1 MANEKKPSRKMFFSM
16 GEVSEMFDVNPSLI
30 RFWEKR
36 FDALRPRKNAK
47 GNRMFTPEDVENLK
61 LIYHLVKEKGMTLAG
76 AEKYLKDNKNALKR
90 DVQILEHLGRIR
102 ATLLEIKA
110 ELGSESSETEIV
122 VRTEALAEA
131 VNAAFSE
138 PASTVEEALEEY
150 TDSGADSEIDSD
162 AKALNTPISSAEP
175 ANVSES
181 APKFPERASEL
192 PSASEKDAEEERT
205 GASKPRF
212 IEPTLF
218 DL

>member
-1 MANEKKPSRKMFFSM
+1 MTDPKKPSRKMFFSM

-36 FDALRPRKNAK
+36 FDVLKPHKNAK

-61 LIYHLVKEKGMTLAG
+61 LIYHLVKEKGMTLTG
-76 AEKYLKDNKNALKR
+76 AEKYIKDNKNVLQR

-102 ATLLEIKA
+102 AALLEIKS
-110 ELGSESSETEIV
+110 ELGSETTDTEIV

-131 VNAAFSE
+131 VNEALPE
-138 PASTVEEALEEY
+138 PVTIEEALDQQSEAETS
-150 TDSGADSEIDSD
+150 TDVQPSVPEAAAATE
-162 AKALNTPISSAEP
+162 AAPQTEP
-175 ANVSES
+175 QT
-181 APKFPERASEL
+181 APEP
-192 PSASEKDAEEERT
+192 
-205 GASKPRF
+205 KPRY

>member
-1 MANEKKPSRKMFFSM
+1 MFFSM

-36 FDALRPRKNAK
+36 FDVLRPRKNAK

-76 AEKYLKDNKNALKR
+76 AERYLKDNKNVLKR

-131 VNAAFSE
+131 VNAAI
-138 PASTVEEALEEY
+138 PAAASTVEEALEQQE
-150 TDSGADSEIDSD
+150 DFSDSET
-162 AKALNTPISSAEP
+162 TP
-175 ANVSES
+175 VSGDVPPFAS
-181 APKFPERASEL
+181 APSFASE
-192 PSASEKDAEEERT
+192 PPAVAPEAQTEAEAPTEKEDGEE
-205 GASKPRF
+205 GAAKPRY

>member
-1 MANEKKPSRKMFFSM
+1 MTDPKKPSRKMFFSM

-36 FDALRPRKNAK
+36 FDVLKPHKNAK

-76 AEKYLKDNKNALKR
+76 AEKYIKDNKNVLQR

-102 ATLLEIKA
+102 AALLEIKS
-110 ELGSESSETEIV
+110 ELGSETTDTEIV

-131 VNAAFSE
+131 VNEALPE
-138 PASTVEEALEEY
+138 PVTIEEALDQQSEAETP
-150 TDSGADSEIDSD
+150 TDAQPSVPEAAAATE
-162 AKALNTPISSAEP
+162 AAPQTEP
-175 ANVSES
+175 QT
-181 APKFPERASEL
+181 APGP
-192 PSASEKDAEEERT
+192 
-205 GASKPRF
+205 KPRY

>member
-1 MANEKKPSRKMFFSM
+1 MTDPKKPSRKMFFSM

-36 FDALRPRKNAK
+36 FDVLKPHKNAK

-76 AEKYLKDNKNALKR
+76 AEKYIKDNKNVLQR

-102 ATLLEIKA
+102 AALLEIKS
-110 ELGSESSETEIV
+110 ELGSETTDTEIV

-131 VNAAFSE
+131 VNEALPE
-138 PASTVEEALEEY
+138 PVTIEEALDRQSEAETP
-150 TDSGADSEIDSD
+150 TDAQPSVPEATAATET
-162 AKALNTPISSAEP
+162 APQTEP
-175 ANVSES
+175 QT
-181 APKFPERASEL
+181 APEP
-192 PSASEKDAEEERT
+192 
-205 GASKPRF
+205 KPRY

>member
-1 MANEKKPSRKMFFSM
+1 MTDPKKPSRKMFFSM

-36 FDALRPRKNAK
+36 FDVLKPHKNAK

-76 AEKYLKDNKNALKR
+76 AEKYIKDNKNVLQR

-102 ATLLEIKA
+102 AALLEIKS
-110 ELGSESSETEIV
+110 ELGSETTDTEIV

-131 VNAAFSE
+131 VNEALPE
-138 PASTVEEALEEY
+138 PVTIEEALDRQSEAETP
-150 TDSGADSEIDSD
+150 TDAQPSVPEATATTE
-162 AKALNTPISSAEP
+162 AAPQTEP
-175 ANVSES
+175 QT
-181 APKFPERASEL
+181 APEP
-192 PSASEKDAEEERT
+192 
-205 GASKPRF
+205 KPRY

>member
-1 MANEKKPSRKMFFSM
+1 MTDPKKPSRKMFFSM

-36 FDALRPRKNAK
+36 FDVLKPHKNAK

-76 AEKYLKDNKNALKR
+76 AEKYIKDNKNVLQR

-102 ATLLEIKA
+102 AALLEIKS
-110 ELGSESSETEIV
+110 ELGSETTDTEIV

-131 VNAAFSE
+131 VNEALPE
-138 PASTVEEALEEY
+138 PVTIEEALDQQSEAETP
-150 TDSGADSEIDSD
+150 TDAQPSVPEAAAATET
-162 AKALNTPISSAEP
+162 APQTEP
-175 ANVSES
+175 QT
-181 APKFPERASEL
+181 APGP
-192 PSASEKDAEEERT
+192 
-205 GASKPRF
+205 KPRY

>member
-1 MANEKKPSRKMFFSM
+1 MTDPKKPSRKMFFSM

-36 FDALRPRKNAK
+36 FDVLKPHKNAK

-76 AEKYLKDNKNALKR
+76 AEKYIKDNKNALQR

-102 ATLLEIKA
+102 AALLEIKS
-110 ELGSESSETEIV
+110 ELGSETTDTEIV

-131 VNAAFSE
+131 VNEALPE
-138 PASTVEEALEEY
+138 PVTIEEALDQQSEAETS
-150 TDSGADSEIDSD
+150 TDVQPSVPEAAAATET
-162 AKALNTPISSAEP
+162 APQTEP
-175 ANVSES
+175 QT
-181 APKFPERASEL
+181 APGP
-192 PSASEKDAEEERT
+192 
-205 GASKPRF
+205 KPRY

>member
-1 MANEKKPSRKMFFSM
+1 MADEKKPSRKMFFSM

-47 GNRMFTPEDVENLK
+47 GNRLFTPEDVENLK

-76 AEKYLKDNKNALKR
+76 ADKYLKDNKHALRR

-102 ATLLEIKA
+102 AALLEIKS
-110 ELGSESSETEIV
+110 ELGSESSDTEIV

-131 VNAAFSE
+131 VNAAIPE
-138 PASTVEEALEEY
+138 GGATVEEALVAEAYSGSVAEAAPGSGEGEE
-150 TDSGADSEIDSD
+150 A
-162 AKALNTPISSAEP
+162 
-175 ANVSES
+175 
-181 APKFPERASEL
+181 
-192 PSASEKDAEEERT
+192 
-205 GASKPRF
+205 KPRY

>member
-1 MANEKKPSRKMFFSM
+1 MFFSM

-36 FDALRPRKNAK
+36 FDVLKPHKNAK

-76 AEKYLKDNKNALKR
+76 AEKYIKDNKNALQR

-102 ATLLEIKA
+102 AALLEIKS
-110 ELGSESSETEIV
+110 ELGSETTDTEIV

-131 VNAAFSE
+131 VNEALPE
-138 PASTVEEALEEY
+138 PVTIEEALDQQSEAETS
-150 TDSGADSEIDSD
+150 TDVQPSVPEAAAATET
-162 AKALNTPISSAEP
+162 APQTEP
-175 ANVSES
+175 QT
-181 APKFPERASEL
+181 APGP
-192 PSASEKDAEEERT
+192 
-205 GASKPRF
+205 KPRY

>member
-1 MANEKKPSRKMFFSM
+1 MTDPKKPSRKMFFSM

-36 FDALRPRKNAK
+36 FDVLKPHKNAK

-76 AEKYLKDNKNALKR
+76 AEKYIKDNKNVLQR

-102 ATLLEIKA
+102 AALLEIKS
-110 ELGSESSETEIV
+110 ELGSETTDTEIV

-131 VNAAFSE
+131 VNEALPE
-138 PASTVEEALEEY
+138 PATIEEALDQQSEAETP
-150 TDSGADSEIDSD
+150 TDVQ
-162 AKALNTPISSAEP
+162 SSVPEAAATTEAAPQTEP
-175 ANVSES
+175 QT
-181 APKFPERASEL
+181 APEP
-192 PSASEKDAEEERT
+192 
-205 GASKPRF
+205 KPRY